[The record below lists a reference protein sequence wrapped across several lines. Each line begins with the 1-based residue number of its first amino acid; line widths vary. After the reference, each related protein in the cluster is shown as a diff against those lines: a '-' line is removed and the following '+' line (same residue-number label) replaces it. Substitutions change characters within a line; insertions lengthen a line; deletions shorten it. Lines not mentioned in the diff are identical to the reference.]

1 MGSSNSAL
9 GLSGRRASST
19 STTTV
24 NQFRN
29 SRDASRNET
38 PTAESKDQRWESFVR
53 RPSVGRRDQ
62 PPVGSF
68 MRSPPLEEED
78 ITSSSEESDSEGD
91 DSSRRGPR
99 FRRFGKFSTQRAGL
113 RDDEDDEDDTPAFL
127 PMSREAEQAPRPRS
141 GAELSATLKQDAER
155 AAAARQRLTDASS
168 STGPVPTE
176 SPTSSISS
184 GAPVHRAPAA
194 HRRTEA
200 LSPARA
206 GQVPRLS
213 PRKSEASGREA
224 SDGTP
229 SMGSSFSD
237 LDGEL
242 FGQSPSFCANF
253 GLADASVTQSALEE
267 ALMSNM
273 QHGGMASRMSTISQ
287 ALRSRYLQ

>member
-1 MGSSNSAL
+1 MDNANVIL

-24 NQFRN
+24 NQFRS

-53 RPSVGRRDQ
+53 RPSASRRDQ

-68 MRSPPLEEED
+68 VRSPPLEEED
-78 ITSSSEESDSEGD
+78 ITSSSEETDSEED
-91 DSSRRGPR
+91 DSSRRAPP
-99 FRRFGKFSTQRAGL
+99 FKRFGKFSTQRAGL

-127 PMSREAEQAPRPRS
+127 PIFREAEQGPRPRS
-141 GAELSATLKQDAER
+141 AAELSATLKQDAER
-155 AAAARQRLTDASS
+155 AAAAKQHFTDGSS
-168 STGPVPTE
+168 STGPAPTE

-184 GAPVHRAPAA
+184 GAPVHRPQAA
-194 HRRTEA
+194 NRRTEA
-200 LSPARA
+200 LSPHRA
-206 GQVPRLS
+206 GHVPRLS

-237 LDGEL
+237 LDGESL
-242 FGQSPSFCANF
+242 DLSFFVPC
-253 GLADASVTQSALEE
+253 
-267 ALMSNM
+267 
-273 QHGGMASRMSTISQ
+273 
-287 ALRSRYLQ
+287 